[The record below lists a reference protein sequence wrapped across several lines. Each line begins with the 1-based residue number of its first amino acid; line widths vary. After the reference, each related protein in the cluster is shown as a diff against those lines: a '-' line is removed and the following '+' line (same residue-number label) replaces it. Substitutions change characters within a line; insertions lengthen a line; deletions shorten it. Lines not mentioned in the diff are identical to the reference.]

1 MVADVRVGAGGHKM
15 LDRIIGAR
23 FGKPKGL
30 FVFPRTP
37 PSFAPVFGEAEFG
50 WTSPFVDLAGESIL
64 PGTPETQLG
73 GRARNVFVRGSA
85 EKPPPSSLAR
95 AQDERAFEELDA
107 ICDWRG
113 KESKEGAGD
122 QLILHFQGPPT
133 RYFPAIGGITTGD
146 DGDQTFQLYQPFFYD
161 RGGTVKVLGPE
172 PDTEGV
178 SNVVRGVAVR
188 NFGTPTEEY
197 VCIIGRIVQPN
208 GFPTGQVNIFEVHA
222 KSRADTTADWRF
234 LGAAGPYPRL
244 GTEGSVRDFLAINDL
259 TWEMPLHFNRT
270 GTRAIAALFG
280 LSDAPDDEDVRK
292 LFQLEIFVDG
302 ETVTDNGLVK
312 ILAPTSN
319 PVEIR
324 RIDETIVVQEPE
336 DIEDL
341 PPCVEEERGTFTTT
355 STRTVDQ
362 ASTGT
367 LTQEDVPIAFDYKID
382 TDDEI
387 GDISVTSID
396 ITIRE
401 TIGGGSGTLVAD
413 NACFASGFGGFVVAD
428 PPNGDSSEVL
438 TGRLASDST
447 QLWSINGGRHSATD
461 IGPIRTDFGEN
472 TDTTFVQT
480 RTTTTVDGNTTGTLD
495 GASSLATPE
504 SETTNMGTAFF
515 AGMRMIEVE
524 WADIRY
530 GSLILNNK
538 MIMKKGGF
546 NTNPDIESGFPTAE
560 NPIAVPASTNAP
572 FAFGPGDVLPLG
584 LVTNA
589 EAGFFAWGTHQSF
602 KSRYFIESADFS
614 KVEEDE
620 EEAFAIS
627 FVPTSPPPID
637 APFLQVIP
645 RYTIGLFFFL
655 EDSNIPL
662 GTNIAEDIGEADAVP
677 AYLGSISTRLPSQLI
692 LGVNAGHDRH
702 GSFFYALQR
711 EGQDGSRYLDG
722 VFSSASPLWS
732 FTAYADYGF
741 EDPVARVGMPI
752 GGTNGELTNNTA
764 PLFDPGICVYLFY
777 CAS

>member
-1 MVADVRVGAGGHKM
+1 MVADVRFGAGGHKM

-30 FVFPRTP
+30 FVLPRTP
-37 PSFAPVFGEAEFG
+37 PFAFGAEAEFG
-50 WTSPFVDLAGESIL
+50 WTSPFTNLAGESIL

-95 AQDERAFEELDA
+95 AQDERAFEDLDA

-113 KESKEGAGD
+113 KESEEGAGN

-133 RYFPAIGGITTGD
+133 RYFPKIAGITTGD
-146 DGDQTFQLYQPFFYD
+146 EGDQTFDLYRPFFYD

-178 SNVVRGVAVR
+178 SDVVRGVAVR

-208 GFPTGQVNIFEVHA
+208 GLPTGQVNIFEVHA
-222 KSRADTTADWRF
+222 KSRVDITADWRF
-234 LGAAGPYPRL
+234 LGSAGPYPRL

-280 LSDAPDDEDVRK
+280 LNDAPDGEDARK

-312 ILAPTSN
+312 ILAPTTN
-319 PVEIR
+319 PIEIR
-324 RIDETIVVQEPE
+324 NIDETVIVQEPAT
-336 DIEDL
+336 EDL
-341 PPCVEEERGTFTTT
+341 PLCSGVNRGTVTRTE
-355 STRTVDQ
+355 TRTVDQ
-362 ASTGT
+362 AQTGT
-367 LTQEDVPIAFDYKID
+367 LTQEDVPVAFDYKID

-401 TIGGGSGTLVAD
+401 TIGGGEEIVTFE
-413 NACFASGFGGFVVAD
+413 NACFAPPFTLSAD
-428 PPNGDSSEVL
+428 PGNGGGSQIL
-438 TGRLASDST
+438 TGHLAADST
-447 QLWSINGGRHSATD
+447 QLWSINGGRHSATN
-461 IGPIRTDFGEN
+461 IGPIRTDFRAN
-472 TDTTFVQT
+472 SDTTFVLT
-480 RTTTTVDGNTTGTLD
+480 SISTTVDGNKSTVISAD
-495 GASSLATPE
+495 SSLATPE
-504 SETTNMGTAFF
+504 SETTNMGTSAF
-515 AGMRMIEVE
+515 AGMRMVEVE

-546 NTNPDIESGFPTAE
+546 TFNSDADSGFPTAE
-560 NPIAVPASTNAP
+560 NPIGVPASTNAP
-572 FAFGPGDVLPLG
+572 FSFGPNDVLSLG
-584 LVTNA
+584 LLTNDL
-589 EAGFFAWGTHQSF
+589 AGFFAWGTHQSF

-614 KVEEDE
+614 KAEEDE
-620 EEAFAIS
+620 EEAFAIA
-627 FVPTSPPPID
+627 FVATSPAPILT
-637 APFLQVIP
+637 PFLQVIP
-645 RYTIGLFFFL
+645 GYSVGLFFFL
-655 EDSNIPL
+655 PEEFINVPL
-662 GTNIAEDIGEADAVP
+662 GTNIAEDVGEADAVP
-677 AYLGSISTRLPSQLI
+677 VYLGSISSKLPHQLI
-692 LGVNAGHDRH
+692 LGINAGHDRH

-711 EGQDGSRYLDG
+711 EGQDGSRYIDG
-722 VFSSASPLWS
+722 VFSSTGPNWN

-741 EDPVARVGMPI
+741 EDPVARVGMPP
-752 GGTNGELTNNTA
+752 GGTNGELSNITA
-764 PLFDPGICVYLFY
+764 PLFDPVICV
-777 CAS
+777 